1 MEVFRLSRRAYA
13 EPLSGKG
20 AAMKG
25 ARWNSIG
32 VELIY
37 TAQNRSLA
45 MAEVAVHLTVAT
57 LPDDYVM
64 STIHIPDDVAS
75 SILSV
80 NELPTNWNA
89 FPHPPSTQKFGD
101 EFVMESKQAILH
113 VPSVVTKGDWNILI
127 NPKHRDFER
136 MSIVQIEPFPFDS
149 RMFKSL

>member
-1 MEVFRLSRRAYA
+1 
-13 EPLSGKG
+13 
-20 AAMKG
+20 
-25 ARWNSIG
+25 
-32 VELIY
+32 
-37 TAQNRSLA
+37 

-80 NELPTNWNA
+80 NELPSDWNV
-89 FPHPPSTQKFGD
+89 FPHPSSTQAFGD
-101 EFVMESKQAILH
+101 DFVMEGKNAILL

-136 MSIVQIEPFPFDS
+136 MSIVQIEPFPFGS
-149 RMFKSL
+149 RMFRSL

>member
-1 MEVFRLSRRAYA
+1 
-13 EPLSGKG
+13 
-20 AAMKG
+20 MKG

-75 SILSV
+75 NILSI
-80 NELPTNWNA
+80 NELPSNWNE
-89 FPHPPSTQKFGD
+89 FPHPSSTQKYGD
-101 EFVMESKQAILH
+101 EFVMQGKHAILV

-127 NPKHRDFER
+127 NPKHRDFGR

-149 RMFKSL
+149 RMFRIM